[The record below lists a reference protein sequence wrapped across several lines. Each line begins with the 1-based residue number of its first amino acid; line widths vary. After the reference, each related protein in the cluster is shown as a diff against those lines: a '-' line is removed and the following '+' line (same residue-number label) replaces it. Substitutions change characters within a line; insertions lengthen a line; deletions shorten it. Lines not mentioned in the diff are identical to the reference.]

1 MITKNSGSG
10 YYIIGTGL
18 FFENDNMVVSYPD
31 DTPVQQFTTE
41 ELLLI
46 AHREQFPEEYTD

>member
-1 MITKNSGSG
+1 VITKNSGSG

>member
-18 FFENDNMVVSYPD
+18 FFEDDNMVCSYPD
-31 DTPVQQFTTE
+31 DTPVQQFATE
-41 ELLLI
+41 EIAAI
-46 AHREQFPEEYTD
+46 AHREQFPEQYID